1 MALLTITASAPPTHT
16 PRFCGSPASRQR
28 PTGAQEVPL
37 TWLLPGPFKALCR
50 DETPADR
57 ECDLQPAGG
66 GPPVSRS

>member
-1 MALLTITASAPPTHT
+1 MALLTITASAPPPHT

-50 DETPADR
+50 D
-57 ECDLQPAGG
+57 AGRQG
-66 GPPVSRS
+66 V